1 MKGRRLAA
9 LDVPPLPEE
18 AEHIWAW
25 FQELNLAR
33 TGSGFGPN
41 PLSHAEIDAW
51 ARLTGRAP
59 SPAEVQALRAL
70 DVCWLAA
77 QAKAREE
84 AQPKGPPDATPTP
97 PPRGPRRTPR

>member
-1 MKGRRLAA
+1 M
-9 LDVPPLPEE
+9 PPLPEE
-18 AEHIWAW
+18 AEHLWAW

-41 PLSHAEIDAW
+41 PLSHAEIQAW
-51 ARLTGRAP
+51 AQLTDRAP

-84 AQPKGPPDATPTP
+84 ATPKGAPDATPTP
-97 PPRGPRRTPR
+97 PPRGPRRTR